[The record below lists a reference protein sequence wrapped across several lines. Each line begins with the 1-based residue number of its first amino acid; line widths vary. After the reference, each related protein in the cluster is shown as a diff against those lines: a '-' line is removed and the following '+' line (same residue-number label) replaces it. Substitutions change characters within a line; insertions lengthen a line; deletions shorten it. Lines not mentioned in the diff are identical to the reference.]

1 MINDEIEFSTKVSER
16 ASKIKFHPS
25 QKMKFWKDKTLRL
38 SLKCK
43 GWKELIHEI
52 LHPDYLGEVK
62 IIQPKELKDEFKNYI
77 KKCESVVS

>member
-1 MINDEIEFSTKVSER
+1 MLRLNLVQKFQR

-43 GWKELIHEI
+43 GWKEIIHEV
-52 LHPDYLGEVK
+52 LHQDYLGEIK
-62 IIQPKELKDEFKNYI
+62 IIQPQELKDEFKDYI
-77 KKCESVVS
+77 KKCELVIG